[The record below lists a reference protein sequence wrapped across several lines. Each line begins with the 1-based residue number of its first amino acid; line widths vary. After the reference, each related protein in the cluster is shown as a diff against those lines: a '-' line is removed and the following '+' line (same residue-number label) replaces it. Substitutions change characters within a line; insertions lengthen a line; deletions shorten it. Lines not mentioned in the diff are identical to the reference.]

1 MGLSLSSS
9 KKNVDFGRYDWA
21 ATHACQTNGH
31 TFDGVYSD
39 HASAT
44 GYNFDKGLQLAA
56 DGNLQALG
64 NEPDGKTIQDLLTT
78 DGSDFGD
85 KIGFSMWIKPTWSHT
100 GSKTA
105 GLWSNGMAQ
114 LPLFQFNA
122 PGSADGTGGQERA
135 IIFYISFRSGTSF
148 RNRLT
153 VWVDDGDDRAA
164 TQRAMHDV
172 DSITGTGDT
181 GASGELADLWDEANP
196 GNTNSEGYVHLVVT
210 RGEQT
215 GGAAWDVYWNGQS
228 LNMNIDIGQG
238 DDAPEVVADAVN
250 FLGIGT
256 YRLRTSSY
264 QSGTVDYNI
273 GLVSMRVRDFAVFN
287 YEITAPQAVALYNS
301 GNFNDYRETVNND
314 NAFVA
319 LKALPPVLYY
329 PLNHNAAD
337 YMRNSAD
344 LSGNV
349 SFASL

>member
-9 KKNVDFGRYDWA
+9 KKNVDFDRYEWR

-31 TFDGVYSD
+31 QFDGVYSD
-39 HASAT
+39 HASAN

-64 NEPDGKTIQDLLTT
+64 VEPEGKTIQDLLTT

-100 GSKTA
+100 GSTSSGA
-105 GLWSNGMAQ
+105 WSNGSAQ

-122 PGSADGTGGQERA
+122 PGAADGTGGQERA
-135 IIFYISFRSGTSF
+135 IIAYINLRSGTSF
-148 RNRLT
+148 RNRFT
-153 VWVDDGDDRAA
+153 VWVDDGDDRAGN
-164 TQRAMHDV
+164 QRAMHDV
-172 DSITGTGDT
+172 ASITGTGS
-181 GASGELADLWDEANP
+181 SGGSVNSLWDEANP

-210 RGEQT
+210 RAEQT
-215 GGAAWDVYWNGQS
+215 GGAAWDVYWNAQS

-238 DDAPEVVADAVN
+238 DDQPEVVADAVN

-256 YRLRTSSY
+256 YRIRTSQY

-273 GLVSMRVRDFAVFN
+273 GLVSMRVRDFAVFHF
-287 YEITAPQAVALYNS
+287 ELSSAQVTSLYNS
-301 GNFNDYRETVNND
+301 GNFSDVRSTM
-314 NAFVA
+314 AA
-319 LKALPPVLYY
+319 SKQPILYY
-329 PLNHNAAD
+329 PLNHNTAD

-349 SFASL
+349 SFVGL

>member
-9 KKNVDFGRYDWA
+9 KKNVDFDRYEWR

-64 NEPDGKTIQDLLTT
+64 VEPEGKTIQDLLTT

-100 GSKTA
+100 GTTSN
-105 GLWSNGMAQ
+105 GSWSNGSAQ

-122 PGSADGTGGQERA
+122 PGAADGTGGQERA
-135 IIFYISFRSGTSF
+135 IIAYINFRSGSSF
-148 RNRLT
+148 RNRFT
-153 VWVDDGDDRAA
+153 VWVDDGDDRAGN
-164 TQRAMHDV
+164 QRAMHDV
-172 DSITGTGDT
+172 NSITGTGS
-181 GASGELADLWDEANP
+181 SGGSVNSLWDEANP
-196 GNTNSEGYVHLVVT
+196 GNTNSEGYVHLVIT
-210 RGEQT
+210 RAEQT
-215 GGAAWDVYWNGQS
+215 GGAAWDVYWNAQDIG
-228 LNMNIDIGQG
+228 MNIDIGQG

-256 YRLRTSSY
+256 YRLRTSQY

-273 GLVSMRVRDFAVFN
+273 GLVSMRVRDFAVFPF
-287 YEITAPQAVALYNS
+287 ELSSAQVTSLYNS
-301 GNFNDYRETVNND
+301 GNFSDVRQTMAQD
-314 NAFVA
+314 
-319 LKALPPVLYY
+319 KQPTLYY
-329 PLNHNAAD
+329 PLNHNTAD

-349 SFASL
+349 SFVGL